1 MRNVTA
7 AAAAIVAS
15 YFEFHTFFRSFRAE
29 NQIFTI
35 AILLIRSVRCVST
48 SISIRHVNTLCMLV
62 AYKWFRITP
71 IYHHKDG
78 FVFAHLSNCFPKKER
93 TKKLIDF
100 WCFIFTFIS
109 CSYFILCLFITQ
121 IKHYQSKAAERTA
134 TFCFDFSWE
143 VDWFQF
149 VSYSIRKKEWERTT
163 NPGIGNTNHDPSIVN
178 FHEWKKYEYSL
189 NQYGN

>member
-93 TKKLIDF
+93 KNKKTDRLLMLYIYIYIMLIF
-100 WCFIFTFIS
+100 HFMFIYYTNKALSKQSSKTNRHFLFRFFLGSRLISVRFIFNS
-109 CSYFILCLFITQ
+109 
-121 IKHYQSKAAERTA
+121 
-134 TFCFDFSWE
+134 
-143 VDWFQF
+143 
-149 VSYSIRKKEWERTT
+149 
-163 NPGIGNTNHDPSIVN
+163 
-178 FHEWKKYEYSL
+178 
-189 NQYGN
+189 